1 MFRENL
7 FRHWTRTLEWIQVGG
22 GVVSQLTI
30 AEPEVSHVLG
40 GVHPLLSSALSLLA
54 MRPLVIRIRAFLVD
68 NYSDEGAL
76 LGVR

>member
-40 GVHPLLSSALSLLA
+40 GVHPLFKFSA
-54 MRPLVIRIRAFLVD
+54 VIAGHEAARDTDKSI
-68 NYSDEGAL
+68 
-76 LGVR
+76 LGR